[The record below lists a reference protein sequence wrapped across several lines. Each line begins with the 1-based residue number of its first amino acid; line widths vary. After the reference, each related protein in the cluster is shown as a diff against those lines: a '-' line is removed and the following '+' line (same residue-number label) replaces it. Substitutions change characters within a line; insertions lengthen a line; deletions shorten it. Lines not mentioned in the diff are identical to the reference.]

1 MGEPKITARILPDG
15 VVTIINGFNCEELG
29 KKTARKI
36 ARMIQKCGHPNANC
50 VDLRFLNFRCS
61 ADCRFPVRLERFA
74 EKWSR
79 HAEYEPEVNAQC
91 MFYLSQPR
99 CTLRIS
105 ASGKVILLCEGKE
118 DALEAL
124 RRVYPLLREFSR

>member
-1 MGEPKITARILPDG
+1 MGVG
-15 VVTIINGFNCEELG
+15 GFSCEELA

-36 ARMIQKCGHPNANC
+36 ARMIQKCGHPDANC
-50 VDLRFLNFRCS
+50 VGLRFINFRAS
-61 ADCRFPVRLERFA
+61 ADCRFPVRMERFA

-79 HAEYEPEVNAQC
+79 HVQYEPEINAQV
-91 MFYLSQPR
+91 MFYLPKPQ

-105 ASGKVILLCEGKE
+105 ASGKVMLNCDGKE

-124 RRVYPLLREFSR
+124 RRVYPLLKEFSR